1 MSIHTA
7 SDPYFS
13 PCTPSRCWTQ
23 GKPQKLVY
31 LRKAL
36 MWYLKEECSPLE
48 SLLVDTRDRHM
59 WGHGQAENGVIY
71 AYIDKQLQSM
81 GVEDQWEALGDRC
94 CMSMKG
100 AP

>member
-1 MSIHTA
+1 
-7 SDPYFS
+7 
-13 PCTPSRCWTQ
+13 
-23 GKPQKLVY
+23 
-31 LRKAL
+31 

-48 SLLVDTRDRHM
+48 SLLVDTRERHM

-81 GVEDQWEALGDRC
+81 PVEDQWEALGSRC

>member
-1 MSIHTA
+1 MHMRCHHTH
-7 SDPYFS
+7 
-13 PCTPSRCWTQ
+13 RCWTQ

-48 SLLVDTRDRHM
+48 SLLVDTRERHF
-59 WGHGQAENGVIY
+59 WGHGKAENGVVY
-71 AYIDKQLQSM
+71 AYIEQQLGRLPM
-81 GVEDQWEALGDRC
+81 EEQWELLSKRC
-94 CMSMKG
+94 CMSMRG